1 MRCGSPPSQ
10 LTWPERCARR
20 PGSGFRVSPAHFAE
34 RYALFIIIALGE
46 SIVAVGTGLAG
57 HEKDAAF
64 AAALAV
70 AFVGVAAIWWAYF
83 DFTAAVLARVLANR
97 PPEERGPLA
106 RDVFTLCHYP
116 IVLGII
122 LFAVAAKKTVAHPT
136 EPLSGTG
143 RFALAGGIAMF
154 LIGFALGRYR
164 IVRHVAYERVGAAVA
179 AIVAVLVFPDLDA
192 LALMAI
198 VVGVLVA
205 GLACGGRAHACVPRG
220 GARRPDAELARN
232 DQGPARAGPQSLYG
246 SWTSRPAIATPSGR
260 SVCVT
265 RIEPP
270 TKPS

>member
-1 MRCGSPPSQ
+1 MGYTTFRQFALAFELIEQISIDLQHIQRNLADFIS
-10 LTWPERCARR
+10 ARNF
-20 PGSGFRVSPAHFAE
+20 GVLFEGFLIAHFVNCKTISSAAMIRVKSLGTRSSSSSRSASRSSRSE
-34 RYALFIIIALGE
+34 RA
-46 SIVAVGTGLAG
+46 SPGTRRTPRLRQRWRSRSS
-57 HEKDAAF
+57 
-64 AAALAV
+64 
-70 AFVGVAAIWWAYF
+70 AAIWWAYF

-122 LFAVAAKKTVAHPT
+122 LFAVAAKKTVAHPD

-205 GLACGGRAHACVPRG
+205 GLAWEAVHMRAFR
-220 GARRPDAELARN
+220 AEV
-232 DQGPARAGPQSLYG
+232 RAGPTQN
-246 SWTSRPAIATPSGR
+246 
-260 SVCVT
+260 
-265 RIEPP
+265 
-270 TKPS
+270 